1 MGSMAGYFRIKR
13 TSTKTFC
20 RNRLFSKIM
29 VLMAFYRNLVNSMSA
44 GGTFPSI
51 SSSVDFLKQ
60 GSGTMSRRNATD
72 QFKASSLSTR
82 TSFTVIRTL
91 RRSSFR
97 DVALP
102 YNVNLGQGNTQFSP
116 AEPIRTTRTMSA
128 SDSDFAHQIPMFS
141 AGRKKSRDIQLSHL
155 RKSDESDLESESDD
169 TDSESDDSDSE
180 SDDLDFIEHAD
191 SNSTWT
197 VDTEYNPGDLVFFD
211 GEWYVCTAS
220 HESRKSSKP
229 SSKEGFWIEF
239 SGSDEGEEDDGSGNK
254 GNGHA
259 YGRYVHYLGKWYSC
273 HQNRSQQPAW
283 TPAFLSK
290 RCTEVSIQ
298 QTTFSGTSTS
308 SMPAILVASSTVPR
322 WTTTSQST
330 INTTVPPSTNPNMYK
345 GVSSSIVPV
354 PSSTTAS
361 RQDALSALLTSSQT
375 SKTNFFTTE
384 ASTPPRVRSWKFNL
398 T

>member
-1 MGSMAGYFRIKR
+1 M
-13 TSTKTFC
+13 
-20 RNRLFSKIM
+20 
-29 VLMAFYRNLVNSMSA
+29 LMAVYRNLVNSMSG

-60 GSGTMSRRNATD
+60 GSGTVSRRNATD

-91 RRSSFR
+91 RRSQFR

-102 YNVNLGQGNTQFSP
+102 YSVNLGQGNTKFSP
-116 AEPIRTTRTMSA
+116 AEPIRTTRTMSG
-128 SDSDFAHQIPMFS
+128 SDSDFAHQIPIFT
-141 AGRKKSRDIQLSHL
+141 AGKKSREIQLAQL
-155 RKSDESDLESESDD
+155 RKSDESDSR
-169 TDSESDDSDSE
+169 SESDDSDSE
-180 SDDLDFIEHAD
+180 SDDFDFIKQAD

-229 SSKEGFWIEF
+229 SSKKGFWIEF
-239 SGSDEGEEDDGSGNK
+239 TRSDEGEEDDGSGNNGK
-254 GNGHA
+254 GHA

-384 ASTPPRVRSWKFNL
+384 ASTPPGVRSWKFNL